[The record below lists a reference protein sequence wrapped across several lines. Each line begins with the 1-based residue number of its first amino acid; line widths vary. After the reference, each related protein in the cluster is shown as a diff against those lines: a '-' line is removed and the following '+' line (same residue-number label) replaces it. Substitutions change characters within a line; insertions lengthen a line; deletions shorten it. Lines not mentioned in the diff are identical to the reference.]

1 MNDIIWKLLR
11 QHISKGQL
19 IGFAIANLIGLTIV
33 LLAVQ
38 FYRDLRPVFNDEES
52 FISKDY
58 LIITRA
64 VTGAGAMM
72 GNNGEFSDADIQDLE
87 QQSWCRQVGRF
98 LGSDFAIDARL
109 GVGSGHA
116 MHTQFFFESIPDEF
130 IDIDPDDWGFS
141 HDKPEV
147 PVVISRDYL
156 SLYNFGFAATQG
168 MPKISEG
175 QAEMLPLEFTL
186 SGNGKR
192 QDMPGRIVG
201 FSNRLNTV
209 IVPQEFMEWANQQF
223 GTGAEQHPQ
232 RLIAEVNKPGDI
244 KIEQYMDEHHYE
256 VAGDKMSSSKANYF
270 LIVIS
275 SIVIA
280 VGILISLLSFFV
292 LMLSIYLLLQ
302 KNTQKIQDLL
312 LLGYSPDQVSRHY
325 IQLVVGLNVA
335 VLVLAILFMLLGR
348 FAYMDMIHAFG
359 VSGAGIGIAILVGL
373 IIMGAITTGN
383 VIAIRRKVN
392 SLWLHEKSP
401 SQSI

>member
-38 FYRDLRPVFNDEES
+38 FYRDVRPVFNDEES
-52 FISKDY
+52 FIRKDY

-72 GNNGEFSDADIQDLE
+72 GSNGEFSDADISDLE
-87 QQSWCRQVGRF
+87 SQPWCRQVGEF
-98 LGSDFAIDARL
+98 LNSDFAIDARL
-109 GVGSGHA
+109 GVGSGHS
-116 MHTQFFFESIPDEF
+116 MRSQFFFEAIPDEF
-130 IDIDPDDWGFS
+130 IDIDPDEWGFS
-141 HDKPEV
+141 PAKPEV
-147 PVVISRDYL
+147 PVIISRDYL

-175 QAEMLPLEFTL
+175 QAGMIPLEFTL
-186 SGNGKR
+186 SGNGQR
-192 QDMPGRIVG
+192 DNMPGRIVG

-209 IVPQEFMEWANQQF
+209 IVPEEFMEWANQRY
-223 GTGAEQHPQ
+223 GTGIPQQPQ
-232 RLIAEVNKPGDI
+232 RLIVEVSSPGDV

-270 LIVIS
+270 LTVVS
-275 SIVIA
+275 GIVIA
-280 VGILISLLSFFV
+280 VGIIISLLSFFV

-312 LLGYSPDQVSRHY
+312 LLGYSPAQVSKHY
-325 IQLVVGLNVA
+325 IMLVVGLNA
-335 VLVLAILFMLLGR
+335 VVLILAIVLMLLGR
-348 FAYMDMIHAFG
+348 LAYMDMIRAFG
-359 VSGAGIGIAILVGL
+359 VGGAGIGVAILVGL
-373 IIMGAITTGN
+373 IIMGAITAGN
-383 VIAIRRKVN
+383 IHAIRQKIS
-392 SLWLHEKSP
+392 SLWLHEK
-401 SQSI
+401 

>member
-1 MNDIIWKLLR
+1 MKDIIWKLLR

-38 FYRDLRPVFNDEES
+38 FYRDVRPVFNDEES

-72 GNNGEFSDADIQDLE
+72 GNNGEFSNDDISDLE
-87 QQSWCRQVGRF
+87 QQPWCRQVGRF
-98 LGSDFAIDARL
+98 LNSDFAIDAQL
-109 GVGSGHA
+109 GVGSGQA
-116 MHTQFFFESIPDEF
+116 MHTQFFFEAIPDEF
-130 IDIDPDDWGFS
+130 IDIDPNAWGFS
-141 HDKPEV
+141 LDRPEV

-168 MPKISEG
+168 MPRISEG
-175 QAEMLPLEFTL
+175 QAEMLPLQFTL

-192 QDMPGRIVG
+192 KVMPGRIVG

-209 IVPQEFMEWANQQF
+209 IVPEEFLEWANGYF
-223 GTGAEQHPQ
+223 GTGAVQLPQ
-232 RLIAEVNKPGDI
+232 RLIVEVSSPGDV

-270 LIVIS
+270 LTIIS
-275 SIVIA
+275 GIVIA
-280 VGILISLLSFFV
+280 VGVIISLLSFFV

-302 KNTQKIQDLL
+302 KNTQKLQDLL

-325 IQLVVGLNVA
+325 ILLVVVINAA
-335 VLVLAILFMLLGR
+335 VLVLAIVLMLLGR
-348 FAYMDMIHAFG
+348 LTYMDMIRAFG
-359 VSGAGIGIAILVGL
+359 IGGAGIWVSILVGL
-373 IIMGAITTGN
+373 LIMGAITAGN
-383 VIAIRRKVN
+383 IIAIRRKVD
-392 SLWLHEKSP
+392 SLWIHEK
-401 SQSI
+401 

>member
-1 MNDIIWKLLR
+1 MKDIIWKLLR

-38 FYRDLRPVFNDEES
+38 FYRDVRPVFNDEES

-72 GNNGEFSDADIQDLE
+72 GNNGEFSNDDISDLE
-87 QQSWCRQVGRF
+87 QQPWCRQVGRF
-98 LGSDFAIDARL
+98 LNSDFAIDAQL
-109 GVGSGHA
+109 GVGSGQA
-116 MHTQFFFESIPDEF
+116 MHTQFFFEAIPDEF
-130 IDIDPDDWGFS
+130 IDIDPNAWGFS
-141 HDKPEV
+141 LDKPEV

-168 MPKISEG
+168 MPRISEG
-175 QAEMLPLEFTL
+175 QAEMLPLQFTL

-192 QDMPGRIVG
+192 KVMPGRIVG

-209 IVPQEFMEWANQQF
+209 IVPEEFLEWANGYF
-223 GTGAEQHPQ
+223 GTGAVQLPQ
-232 RLIAEVNKPGDI
+232 RLIVEVSSPGDV
-244 KIEQYMDEHHYE
+244 KIEQYMDDHHYE

-270 LIVIS
+270 LTIIS
-275 SIVIA
+275 GIVIA
-280 VGILISLLSFFV
+280 VGVIISLLSFFV

-302 KNTQKIQDLL
+302 KNTQKLQDLL

-325 IQLVVGLNVA
+325 ILLVVVINAA
-335 VLVLAILFMLLGR
+335 VLVLAIVLMLLGR
-348 FAYMDMIHAFG
+348 LTYMDMIRAFG
-359 VSGAGIGIAILVGL
+359 IGGAGIWVSILVGL
-373 IIMGAITTGN
+373 LIMGAITAGN
-383 VIAIRRKVN
+383 IIAIRRKVD
-392 SLWLHEKSP
+392 SLWIHEK
-401 SQSI
+401 

>member
-1 MNDIIWKLLR
+1 MKDIIWKLLR

-38 FYRDLRPVFNDEES
+38 FYRDVRPVFNDEES

-72 GNNGEFSDADIQDLE
+72 GNNGEFSNSDIQDLE
-87 QQSWCRQVGRF
+87 NQPWCRQVGKF
-98 LGSDFAIDARL
+98 INSDFAIDARL
-109 GVGSGHA
+109 GVGSSHS
-116 MHTQFFFESIPDEF
+116 MHTQFFFEAIPDEF
-130 IDIDPDDWGFS
+130 IDIDPDEWGFTPG
-141 HDKPEV
+141 KPEV

-186 SGNGKR
+186 SGNGQRKV
-192 QDMPGRIVG
+192 MPGRIVG

-209 IVPQEFMEWANQQF
+209 IVPQEFMEWANGYF
-223 GTGAEQHPQ
+223 GTGAAQQPQ
-232 RLIAEVNKPGDI
+232 RLIVEVNKPGDV

-270 LIVIS
+270 LTVIS

-280 VGILISLLSFFV
+280 VGIIISLLSFFV

-302 KNTQKIQDLL
+302 KNTRKLQDLL
-312 LLGYSPDQVSRHY
+312 LLGYSPSQVSHHY
-325 IQLVVGLNVA
+325 ILLVVVLNAA
-335 VLVLAILFMLLGR
+335 VLVLAVILMLLGR
-348 FAYMDMIHAFG
+348 LAYMDMIHAFG
-359 VSGAGIGIAILVGL
+359 VGGSSIWVSVLVGL
-373 IIMGAITTGN
+373 IIMGAITAGN
-383 VIAIRRKVN
+383 IRAIRQKVQ
-392 SLWLHEKSP
+392 SLWLHEK
-401 SQSI
+401 

>member
-1 MNDIIWKLLR
+1 MNNIIWKLLR

-38 FYRDLRPVFNDEES
+38 FYRDVRPVFNDEES

-72 GNNGEFSDADIQDLE
+72 GSNGEFSDDDISDLE
-87 QQSWCRQVGRF
+87 SQPWCRQVGRF
-98 LGSDFAIDARL
+98 LNSDFAVDARL

-116 MHTQFFFESIPDEF
+116 MHTQFFFEAIPGEF
-130 IDIDPDDWGFS
+130 IDIDPNAWGFNPN
-141 HDKPEV
+141 DPVV

-186 SGNGKR
+186 SGNGQR
-192 QDMPGRIVG
+192 LDMPGRIVG

-209 IVPQEFMEWANQQF
+209 IVPQEFMEWANQRF
-223 GTGAEQHPQ
+223 GTGEIQHPQ
-232 RLIAEVNKPGDI
+232 RLIVEVNSPGDV
-244 KIEQYMDEHHYE
+244 KIEKYMEDHHYE

-270 LIVIS
+270 LTVIS

-280 VGILISLLSFFV
+280 VGIIISLLAFFV

-302 KNTQKIQDLL
+302 KNTRKLQDLL
-312 LLGYSPDQVSRHY
+312 LLGFSPNQVSKPY
-325 IQLVVGLNVA
+325 ILLVVGLNA
-335 VLVLAILFMLLGR
+335 IVLVLAIVLMLIGR
-348 FAYMDMIHAFG
+348 LAYMDMIHAFG
-359 VSGAGIGIAILVGL
+359 VSGSSIFVAVLVGL
-373 IIMGAITTGN
+373 LIMGAITAGN
-383 VIAIRRKVN
+383 IIAIRRKVA
-392 SLWLHEKSP
+392 SLWLHEK
-401 SQSI
+401 

>member
-38 FYRDLRPVFNDEES
+38 FYRDVRPVFNDEES

-72 GNNGEFSDADIQDLE
+72 GSNGEFSDADISDLE
-87 QQSWCRQVGRF
+87 AQPWCRQVGRF
-98 LGSDFAIDARL
+98 LNSDFAIDAQL
-109 GVGSGHA
+109 GVGSGQA
-116 MHTQFFFESIPDEF
+116 MHTQFFFEAIPDEF
-130 IDIDPDDWGFS
+130 IDVDPDTWGFAPG
-141 HDKPEV
+141 KPEV
-147 PVVISRDYL
+147 PVIISRDYL
-156 SLYNFGFAATQG
+156 SLYNFGFAATKG

-186 SGNGKR
+186 SGNGQRKV
-192 QDMPGRIVG
+192 MPGRIVG

-209 IVPQEFMEWANQQF
+209 IVPEEFMQWANGYF
-223 GTGAEQHPQ
+223 GTGEEQHPQ
-232 RLIAEVNKPGDI
+232 RLIVEVNKPGDV

-270 LIVIS
+270 LTVIS
-275 SIVIA
+275 GIVIA
-280 VGILISLLSFFV
+280 VGIIISLLSFFV

-302 KNTQKIQDLL
+302 KNTNKIQDLL
-312 LLGYSPDQVSRHY
+312 LLGYSPNQVSKHY
-325 IQLVVGLNVA
+325 IMLVVVLNAA
-335 VLVLAILFMLLGR
+335 VLVLAIVLMLIGR
-348 FAYMDMIHAFG
+348 MAYMDMIHAFG
-359 VSGAGIGIAILVGL
+359 ISGSGVWVAILVGL
-373 IIMGAITTGN
+373 LIMGAITLGN
-383 VIAIRRKVN
+383 IRAIRQKVA
-392 SLWLHEKSP
+392 SLWLHEK
-401 SQSI
+401 

>member
-1 MNDIIWKLLR
+1 MDNIIWKLLR

-38 FYRDLRPVFNDEES
+38 FYRDVRPVFNDEES

-72 GNNGEFSDADIQDLE
+72 GSNGEFSDDDISDLE
-87 QQSWCRQVGRF
+87 SQPWCRQVGRF
-98 LGSDFAIDARL
+98 LNSDFAVDARL

-116 MHTQFFFESIPDEF
+116 MHTQFFFEAIPDEF
-130 IDIDPDDWGFS
+130 IDIDPNAWGFNPN
-141 HDKPEV
+141 DPVV

-186 SGNGKR
+186 SGNGQR
-192 QDMPGRIVG
+192 LDMPGRIVG

-209 IVPQEFMEWANQQF
+209 IVPQEFMEWANQRF
-223 GTGAEQHPQ
+223 GTGEIQHPQ
-232 RLIAEVNKPGDI
+232 RLIVEVNSPGDV
-244 KIEQYMDEHHYE
+244 KIEKYMEDHNYE

-270 LIVIS
+270 LTVIS

-280 VGILISLLSFFV
+280 VGIIISLLAFFV

-302 KNTQKIQDLL
+302 KNTRKLQDLL
-312 LLGYSPDQVSRHY
+312 LLGFSPNQVSKPY
-325 IQLVVGLNVA
+325 ILLVVGLNA
-335 VLVLAILFMLLGR
+335 IVLVLAIVLMLIGR
-348 FAYMDMIHAFG
+348 LAYMDMIHAFG
-359 VSGAGIGIAILVGL
+359 VSGSSIFVAVLVGL
-373 IIMGAITTGN
+373 LIMGAITAGN
-383 VIAIRRKVN
+383 IIAIRRKVA
-392 SLWLHEKSP
+392 SLWLHEK
-401 SQSI
+401 

>member
-19 IGFAIANLIGLTIV
+19 TGFAIANLIGLTIV

-38 FYRDLRPVFNDEES
+38 FYRDVRPVFNDEES

-72 GNNGEFSDADIQDLE
+72 GSNGEFSEDDISDLE
-87 QQSWCRQVGRF
+87 SQPWCRQVGRF
-98 LGSDFAIDARL
+98 LNSDFAVDARL

-116 MHTQFFFESIPDEF
+116 MHTQFFFEAIPDEF
-130 IDIDPDDWGFS
+130 IDIDPNAWGFNPN
-141 HDKPEV
+141 DPVV

-186 SGNGKR
+186 SGNGQR
-192 QDMPGRIVG
+192 LDMPGRIVG

-209 IVPQEFMEWANQQF
+209 IVPQEFMEWANQRF
-223 GTGAEQHPQ
+223 GTGEIQHPQ
-232 RLIAEVNKPGDI
+232 RLIVEVNSPGDV
-244 KIEQYMDEHHYE
+244 KIEKYMEDHHYE

-270 LIVIS
+270 LTVIS

-280 VGILISLLSFFV
+280 VGIIISLLAFFV

-302 KNTQKIQDLL
+302 KNTRKLQDLL
-312 LLGYSPDQVSRHY
+312 LLGFSPSQVSKPY
-325 IQLVVGLNVA
+325 ILLVVGLNA
-335 VLVLAILFMLLGR
+335 IVLVLAIVLMLIGR
-348 FAYMDMIHAFG
+348 LAYMDMIHAFG
-359 VSGAGIGIAILVGL
+359 VSGSSIFVAVLVGL
-373 IIMGAITTGN
+373 LIMGAITAGN
-383 VIAIRRKVN
+383 IIAIRRKVA
-392 SLWLHEKSP
+392 SLWLHEK
-401 SQSI
+401 

>member
-1 MNDIIWKLLR
+1 MNNIIWKLLR

-38 FYRDLRPVFNDEES
+38 FYRDVRPVFNDEES

-72 GNNGEFSDADIQDLE
+72 GSNGEFSDDDISDLE
-87 QQSWCRQVGRF
+87 SQPWCRQVGRF
-98 LGSDFAIDARL
+98 LNSDFAVDARL

-116 MHTQFFFESIPDEF
+116 MHTQFFFEAIPDEF
-130 IDIDPDDWGFS
+130 IDIDPNAWGFNPN
-141 HDKPEV
+141 DPVV

-186 SGNGKR
+186 SGNGQR
-192 QDMPGRIVG
+192 LDMPGRIVG

-209 IVPQEFMEWANQQF
+209 IVPQEFMEWANQRF
-223 GTGAEQHPQ
+223 GTGEIQHPQ
-232 RLIAEVNKPGDI
+232 RLIVEVNSPGDV
-244 KIEQYMDEHHYE
+244 KIEKYMEDHNYE

-270 LIVIS
+270 LTVIS

-280 VGILISLLSFFV
+280 VGIIISLLAFFV

-302 KNTQKIQDLL
+302 KNTRKLQDLL
-312 LLGYSPDQVSRHY
+312 LLGFSPNQVSKPY
-325 IQLVVGLNVA
+325 ILLVVGLNA
-335 VLVLAILFMLLGR
+335 IVLVLAIVLMLIGR
-348 FAYMDMIHAFG
+348 LAYMDMIHAFG
-359 VSGAGIGIAILVGL
+359 VSGSSIFVAVLVGL
-373 IIMGAITTGN
+373 LIMGAITAGN
-383 VIAIRRKVN
+383 IIAIRRKVA
-392 SLWLHEKSP
+392 SLWLNEK
-401 SQSI
+401 

>member
-1 MNDIIWKLLR
+1 MKDIIWKLLR

-38 FYRDLRPVFNDEES
+38 FYRDVRPVFNDEES

-72 GNNGEFSDADIQDLE
+72 GNNGEFSDGDISDLE
-87 QQSWCRQVGRF
+87 GQPWCRQVGRF
-98 LGSDFAIDARL
+98 LNSDFAIDAQL

-130 IDIDPDDWGFS
+130 IDIDPEQWGFNLN
-141 HDKPEV
+141 KPEV

-186 SGNGKR
+186 SGNGHRKV
-192 QDMPGRIVG
+192 MPGRIVG

-209 IVPQEFMEWANQQF
+209 IVPQEFMEWANGYF
-223 GTGAEQHPQ
+223 GTGAVQQPQ
-232 RLIAEVNKPGDI
+232 RLIVEVNKPGDV
-244 KIEQYMDEHHYE
+244 KIEEYMDSHHYE

-270 LIVIS
+270 LTVIS
-275 SIVIA
+275 GIVIA
-280 VGILISLLSFFV
+280 VGIIISLLSFFV

-302 KNTQKIQDLL
+302 KNTRKLQDLL
-312 LLGYSPDQVSRHY
+312 LLGYSPSQVSRHY
-325 IQLVVGLNVA
+325 ILLVAGLNAA
-335 VLVLAILFMLLGR
+335 VLVLAIVLMLLGR
-348 FAYMDMIHAFG
+348 LAYMDMIHAFG
-359 VSGAGIGIAILVGL
+359 ISGASVWVSILVGL
-373 IIMGAITTGN
+373 IIMGAITAGN
-383 VIAIRRKVN
+383 IHAIRQKIN
-392 SLWLHEKSP
+392 SLWLHEK
-401 SQSI
+401 

>member
-1 MNDIIWKLLR
+1 MNNIIWKLLR

-38 FYRDLRPVFNDEES
+38 FYRDVRPVFNDEES

-72 GNNGEFSDADIQDLE
+72 GSNGEFSDDDISDLE
-87 QQSWCRQVGRF
+87 SQPWCRQVGRF
-98 LGSDFAIDARL
+98 LNSDFAVDARL

-116 MHTQFFFESIPDEF
+116 MHTQFFFEAIPDEF
-130 IDIDPDDWGFS
+130 IDIDPNAWGFNPN
-141 HDKPEV
+141 DPVV

-186 SGNGKR
+186 SGNGQR
-192 QDMPGRIVG
+192 LDMPGRIVG

-209 IVPQEFMEWANQQF
+209 IVPQEFMEWANQRF
-223 GTGAEQHPQ
+223 GTGEIQHPQ
-232 RLIAEVNKPGDI
+232 RLIVEVNSPGDV
-244 KIEQYMDEHHYE
+244 KIEKYMEDHHYE

-270 LIVIS
+270 LTVIS

-280 VGILISLLSFFV
+280 VGIIISLLAFFV

-302 KNTQKIQDLL
+302 KNTRKLQDLL
-312 LLGYSPDQVSRHY
+312 LLGFSPSQVSKPY
-325 IQLVVGLNVA
+325 ILLVVGLNA
-335 VLVLAILFMLLGR
+335 IVLVLAIVLMLIGR
-348 FAYMDMIHAFG
+348 LAYMDMIHAFG
-359 VSGAGIGIAILVGL
+359 VSGSSIFVAVLVGL
-373 IIMGAITTGN
+373 LIMGAITAGN
-383 VIAIRRKVN
+383 IIAIRRKVA
-392 SLWLHEKSP
+392 SLWLHEK
-401 SQSI
+401 

>member
-1 MNDIIWKLLR
+1 MNNIIWKLLR

-38 FYRDLRPVFNDEES
+38 FYRDVRPVFNDEES

-72 GNNGEFSDADIQDLE
+72 GSNGEFSDADIQDLE
-87 QQSWCRQVGRF
+87 QQPWCRQVGRF
-98 LGSDFAIDARL
+98 LNSDFAIDARL

-116 MHTQFFFESIPDEF
+116 MHTQFFFEAIPDEF
-130 IDIDPDDWGFS
+130 IDIDPAQWGFS
-141 HDKPEV
+141 PDKPEV

-156 SLYNFGFAATQG
+156 SLYNFGFAATKG
-168 MPKISEG
+168 MPRISEG
-175 QAEMLPLEFTL
+175 QAEMLPIEFTL

-192 QDMPGRIVG
+192 MDMPGRIVG

-209 IVPQEFMEWANQQF
+209 IVPEDFMEWANQYF
-223 GTGAEQHPQ
+223 GSGAAQQPQ
-232 RLIAEVNKPGDI
+232 RLIVEVSTPGDV
-244 KIEQYMDEHHYE
+244 KIENYMDEHHYE

-270 LIVIS
+270 LTVIS
-275 SIVIA
+275 GIVIA

-302 KNTQKIQDLL
+302 KNTRKLQDLL
-312 LLGYSPDQVSRHY
+312 LLGFSPNQVSKHY
-325 IQLVVGLNVA
+325 TLLVVCLNAA
-335 VLVLAILFMLLGR
+335 VLVLAIILMLLGR
-348 FAYMDMIHAFG
+348 LAYMNMIHAFG
-359 VSGAGIGIAILVGL
+359 VSGSSVAVAILVGIL
-373 IIMGAITTGN
+373 IMGAITIGN
-383 VIAIRRKVN
+383 IVAIRRKVA
-392 SLWLHEKSP
+392 SLWLHEK
-401 SQSI
+401 

>member
-1 MNDIIWKLLR
+1 MNNIIWKLLR

-38 FYRDLRPVFNDEES
+38 FYRDVRPVFNDEES

-72 GNNGEFSDADIQDLE
+72 GSNGEFSDDDISDLE
-87 QQSWCRQVGRF
+87 SQPWCRQVGRF
-98 LGSDFAIDARL
+98 LNSDFAVDARL

-116 MHTQFFFESIPDEF
+116 MHTQFFFEAIPDEF
-130 IDIDPDDWGFS
+130 IDIDPNAWGFNPN
-141 HDKPEV
+141 DPVV

-186 SGNGKR
+186 SGNGQR
-192 QDMPGRIVG
+192 LDMPGRIVG

-209 IVPQEFMEWANQQF
+209 IVPQEFMEWANQRF
-223 GTGAEQHPQ
+223 GTGEIQHPQ
-232 RLIAEVNKPGDI
+232 RLIVEVNSPGDV
-244 KIEQYMDEHHYE
+244 KIEKYMEDHNYE

-270 LIVIS
+270 LTVIS

-280 VGILISLLSFFV
+280 VGIIISLLAFFV

-302 KNTQKIQDLL
+302 KNTRKLQDLL
-312 LLGYSPDQVSRHY
+312 LLGFSPNQVSKPY
-325 IQLVVGLNVA
+325 ILLVVGLNA
-335 VLVLAILFMLLGR
+335 IVLVLAIVLMLIGR
-348 FAYMDMIHAFG
+348 LAYMDMIHAFG
-359 VSGAGIGIAILVGL
+359 VSGSSIFVAVLVGL
-373 IIMGAITTGN
+373 LIMGAITAGN
-383 VIAIRRKVN
+383 IIAIRRKVA
-392 SLWLHEKSP
+392 SLWLHEK
-401 SQSI
+401 